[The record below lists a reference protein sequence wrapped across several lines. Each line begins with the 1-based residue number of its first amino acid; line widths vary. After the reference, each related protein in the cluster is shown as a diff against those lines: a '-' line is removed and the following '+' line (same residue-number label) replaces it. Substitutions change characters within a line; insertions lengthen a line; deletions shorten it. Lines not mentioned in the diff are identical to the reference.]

1 MAVSRSLGELT
12 ALVSGELR
20 GNPALEISGIGDLRN
35 AGPDQ
40 LSFLAN
46 SKYFQAAKSSRAGAI
61 LVSTGV
67 TEVFSS
73 SVIYVTN
80 PSAAFG
86 MVAALFAPEPL
97 PVRSGIHPT
106 AVILDG
112 VELGENVYV
121 GPGAVLEAGVKL
133 GDHSSV
139 GANCYLGHEVT
150 VGSGCI
156 FYPNV
161 TVRERCRI
169 GNRVILHSGA
179 VIGSD
184 GFGYEFQNGQFVKIP
199 QQGYVQIDDEAE
211 IGSNTTIDR
220 GRFDRTWIQQGAK
233 IDNLVMIAHNCVVG
247 KHSVIVAQTGLSG
260 SSSTGAYV
268 TLAGHVGTV
277 GHIHI
282 GDQATVTAK
291 SGVTKDIPAKQV
303 YRGAPARPI
312 KESMELEVLYHRL
325 PELFKRIRALEKE
338 LAAAKAKA

>member
-1 MAVSRSLGELT
+1 MSVSRSLGEL
-12 ALVSGELR
+12 ASLVSGELR
-20 GNPALEISGIGDLRN
+20 GDPSLQIRGICDLRN

-46 SKYFQAAKSSRAGAI
+46 SKYFQAAKASRAGAI
-61 LVSTGV
+61 LVAKDV
-67 TEVFSS
+67 TEPFASA
-73 SVIYVTN
+73 VIAVAN
-80 PSAAFG
+80 PSAAFAR
-86 MVAALFAPEPL
+86 VAAIFAPEPL
-97 PVRSGIHPT
+97 PVRKGVDPR
-106 AVILDG
+106 AVVAEG
-112 VELGENVYV
+112 VELGHDVYV
-121 GPGAVLEAGVKL
+121 APGAVLEAGVKV
-133 GDHSSV
+133 GDRSSI
-139 GANCYLGHEVT
+139 GANCYLGHGVA
-150 VGSGCI
+150 VGSDCI

-161 TVRERCRI
+161 TVRERCLI

-184 GFGYEFQNGQFVKIP
+184 GFGYDFQDGRFVKIP
-199 QQGYVQIDDEAE
+199 QQGYVQIDDDVE
-211 IGSNTTIDR
+211 IGSNTTVDR
-220 GRFDRTWIQQGAK
+220 GRFDRTWIQQGVK
-233 IDNLVMIAHNCVVG
+233 LDNLVMIAHNCVVG

-325 PELFKRIRALEKE
+325 PELYDRIRALEKE